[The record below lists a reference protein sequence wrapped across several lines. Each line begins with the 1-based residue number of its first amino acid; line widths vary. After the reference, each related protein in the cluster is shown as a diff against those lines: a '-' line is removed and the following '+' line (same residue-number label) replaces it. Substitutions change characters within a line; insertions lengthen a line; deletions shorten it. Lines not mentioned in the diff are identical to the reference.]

1 MPDTDHPPADL
12 RSFLRLQYALVATLL
27 LAFWGAMT
35 VAVLV
40 TFSLTA
46 WDSRT
51 AGSSA
56 AAPPAAVATTTPS
69 AEPEPLRPPAVPA
82 AAIYVSGATTIGD
95 GVDNRYNFYDLVCA
109 GGVMTIVTTGADVY
123 AELPCDRALSRA
135 QILPYLGQ
143 PAQILVAGGQLTL
156 RAGAAPLATFT
167 VGDVWTRQR

>member
-1 MPDTDHPPADL
+1 MSDTHHPPAHL

-51 AGSSA
+51 ADSSV
-56 AAPPAAVATTTPS
+56 AAPPAAVATATPS
-69 AEPEPLRPPAVPA
+69 AALEPPRPPAVPDA
-82 AAIYVSGATTIGD
+82 AVYVSGATTIGD
-95 GVDNRYNFYDLVCA
+95 GVDTRYNFYDLVCTA
-109 GGVMTIVTTGADVY
+109 GVMTIVTTGADVF

-135 QILPYLGQ
+135 QILQYLGQ
-143 PAQILVAGGQLTL
+143 PAQIRVAGGQLTL
-156 RAGAAPLATFT
+156 RAGAAPPATFA
-167 VGDVWTRQR
+167 VANVWTRER